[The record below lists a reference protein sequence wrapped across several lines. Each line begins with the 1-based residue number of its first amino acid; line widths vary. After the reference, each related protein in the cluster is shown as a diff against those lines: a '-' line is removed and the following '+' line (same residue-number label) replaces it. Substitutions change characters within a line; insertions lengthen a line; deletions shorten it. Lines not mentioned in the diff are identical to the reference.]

1 MSQVNFRADP
11 TSGYSAD
18 VQYESI
24 AKHSSNN
31 GYSLGVGNGGFS
43 IDQLPLA
50 FNGLQNEYGAN
61 SIPLAVQSSESGF
74 NLQSYF

>member
-1 MSQVNFRADP
+1 LDLINQVNFRADP

-24 AKHSSNN
+24 AKQSSNN
-31 GYSLGVGNGGFS
+31 GYSLGVGYGGSS

-50 FNGLQNEYGAN
+50 FNSLQSDYGAN
-61 SIPLAVQSSESGF
+61 PLTP
-74 NLQSYF
+74 YF

>member
-1 MSQVNFRADP
+1 LDLISQVNFRADP

-18 VQYESI
+18 VQYEII

-31 GYSLGVGNGGFS
+31 GYSLGVGNGGS

-50 FNGLQNEYGAN
+50 FNGLQNEYMEQTRY
-61 SIPLAVQSSESGF
+61 L
-74 NLQSYF
+74 